1 MYIFTTSMHASLQ
14 AFQRLLTIMDDL
26 REKCPWDREQTLES
40 LRTLSIEEMY
50 ELSEAIM
57 EENPDEIKK
66 ELGDLFLHL
75 VFYAKIAQEKGWF
88 DVAGVLEG
96 ICDKL
101 VQRHPHIYGEVTV
114 ESAAQVKQNWEAIK
128 LKNGS
133 KGVLSGVPKH
143 LPALVKAY
151 RMQEK
156 AAGVHFDWP
165 DAKGAKEKL
174 LEELAELEEAAQ
186 TTDRQHQLE
195 EAGDLL
201 FSAVNYCRKL
211 GLNAEDA
218 LEIANRKFQR
228 RFQDMEQ
235 AISQAGLDIT
245 LLDLD
250 TLETFYQQ
258 AKAKEV

>member
-1 MYIFTTSMHASLQ
+1 
-14 AFQRLLTIMDDL
+14 MDEL

-50 ELSEAIM
+50 ELSEAII
-57 EENPDEIKK
+57 EGNPIEIKK

-75 VFYAKIAQEKGWF
+75 VFYAKITQEKGWF
-88 DVAGVLEG
+88 DVSDVLEG

-101 VQRHPHIYGEVTV
+101 VERHPHIYGKVSV
-114 ESAAQVKQNWEAIK
+114 GSAAEVKQNWEAIK

-133 KGVLSGVPKH
+133 KGVLSGVPKQ

-151 RMQEK
+151 RIQEK

-165 DAKGAKEKL
+165 DATGAKEKM
-174 LEELAELEEAAQ
+174 LEELQELEEAAR
-186 TTDRQHQLE
+186 TNNRANQLE

-218 LEIANRKFQR
+218 LEVANRKFQR
-228 RFQDMEQ
+228 RFQDMEE
-235 AISQAGLDIT
+235 AISTAGLDIT
-245 LLDLD
+245 TLDLD
-250 TLETFYQQ
+250 TLESFYQQ
-258 AKAKEV
+258 AKAKEA

>member
-1 MYIFTTSMHASLQ
+1 MHASLKS
-14 AFQRLLTIMDDL
+14 FQRLLTIMDDL
-26 REKCPWDREQTLES
+26 REKCPWDREQTMES
-40 LRTLSIEEMY
+40 LRTLSIEEIY
-50 ELSEAIM
+50 ELSEAIIN
-57 EENPDEIKK
+57 EDANEIKK

-88 DVAGVLEG
+88 DVSEVLES

-101 VQRHPHIYGEVTV
+101 VQRHPHIYGEVSV
-114 ESAAQVKQNWEAIK
+114 NSAEQVKQNWEAIK

-133 KGVLSGVPKH
+133 KGVLSGVPQS

-165 DAKGAKEKL
+165 NAEGAKEKM
-174 LEELAELEEAAQ
+174 LEELAELEEAAK
-186 TTDRQHQLE
+186 TTNRAHQLE

-201 FSAVNYCRKL
+201 FSVVNYCRKL

-218 LEIANRKFQR
+218 LELSNRKFQR
-228 RFQDMEQ
+228 RFQDMETS
-235 AISQAGLDIT
+235 IHKAGLDIT
-245 LLDLD
+245 KLDLD
-250 TLETFYQQ
+250 TLESFYQQ
-258 AKAKEV
+258 AKAKEA